1 MGMGKKLKRALGVV
15 LAPFTGGMSLIAGE
29 AAYQQDKA
37 SKAQEQAQTDMLNAE
52 ASAEENA
59 KKATGEAITKRKQKN
74 RAGSLLGGYSASDGM
89 TGSSGAASKT
99 LLGQ

>member
-1 MGMGKKLKRALGVV
+1 MGMSKKLKRALGVV

-37 SKAQEQAQTDMLNAE
+37 SKAQEQAQTDILNAE
-52 ASAEENA
+52 ALAEENA

-89 TGSSGAASKT
+89 IGGGAASKT